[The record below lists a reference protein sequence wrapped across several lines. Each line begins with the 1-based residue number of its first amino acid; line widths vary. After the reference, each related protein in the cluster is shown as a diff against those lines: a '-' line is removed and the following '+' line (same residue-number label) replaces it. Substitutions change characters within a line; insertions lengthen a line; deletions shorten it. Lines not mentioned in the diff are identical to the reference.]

1 VFHGLGVPI
10 LLGVSRKGMIKTISG
25 AERAADRA
33 PGSIAVALAAR
44 AQGVQIFRVHDVS
57 ETKQAFDL
65 FEAVEQGHF
74 DGT

>member
-1 VFHGLGVPI
+1 
-10 LLGVSRKGMIKTISG
+10 LLGVSRKGMIITISG
-25 AERAADRA
+25 AEQATDRA
-33 PGSIAVALAAR
+33 RGSIAVALAAR
-44 AQGVQIFRVHDVS
+44 NLGVQIFRVHDVA

>member
-1 VFHGLGVPI
+1 
-10 LLGVSRKGMIKTISG
+10 MIKTISG
-25 AERAADRA
+25 ADRAADRA

-44 AQGVQIFRVHDVS
+44 AQGVQIFRVHVVS

-65 FEAVEQGHF
+65 CEAVEQGHF